1 MLKKRILLFLF
12 SLSFL
17 PIWMAFLLGQNSHL
31 VLFGGFVYSFISPF
45 IVRWI
50 YNKDFDKKEY
60 KIISIGPIFYLLMYF
75 YAQGV
80 VQHTWRFIDLISPF
94 FMGLYFFIIGVFTI
108 RTVVDLKKIFFFIF
122 ASLFY
127 FKIILPIYMDSESIA
142 IITNFDETSN
152 DKTKEIKSD
161 VNLADFQFINVD
173 KDTTVFSNN
182 DKYILFETWNEG
194 CIPCMR
200 AFKEMPE
207 FYASIKTQV
216 DVFYLY
222 EHHKESVRNEFE
234 KIFNFRAIEDSSR
247 ILIDINQNLFNTMN
261 MTGYPYFLLF
271 DKKGNLKFW
280 QCGFDLNEKEKLKA
294 EIIAT
299 IK

>member
-1 MLKKRILLFLF
+1 
-12 SLSFL
+12 
-17 PIWMAFLLGQNSHL
+17 
-31 VLFGGFVYSFISPF
+31 
-45 IVRWI
+45 
-50 YNKDFDKKEY
+50 
-60 KIISIGPIFYLLMYF
+60 
-75 YAQGV
+75 
-80 VQHTWRFIDLISPF
+80 
-94 FMGLYFFIIGVFTI
+94 
-108 RTVVDLKKIFFFIF
+108 
-122 ASLFY
+122 
-127 FKIILPIYMDSESIA
+127 MDSESIA